1 MIFRRQC
8 DARLAEIVTSRFSFS
23 DVSLDSLTL
32 PACTVQFVCIVC
44 VCVVL
49 RTCNSSLVLVCEI
62 NLIMNRRARHLGR
75 FKLHVASRYLFHASA
90 HHLRYPSWTPSAT
103 PPSASRFRLYRR
115 ARLYVDELAMTRRIK
130 TGGHTPVRHRHQQ
143 GQASFHVILVGGY
156 VCDEWNACLRLP
168 QQLARTSLLP
178 TPND

>member
-1 MIFRRQC
+1 MWNKF
-8 DARLAEIVTSRFSFS
+8 DNEPESA
-23 DVSLDSLTL
+23 
-32 PACTVQFVCIVC
+32 P
-44 VCVVL
+44 
-49 RTCNSSLVLVCEI
+49 
-62 NLIMNRRARHLGR
+62 HGR

-90 HHLRYPSWTPSAT
+90 HHLRYPSWTSSAT

-178 TPND
+178 TPNDKLFLIFDLACLVLHRRWNRPHQQCNHWQSRSE